1 MRDCKEHEFITYVE
15 RDNDFYAY
23 PINMNDV
30 KRMPD
35 SKKILGE
42 MEFSKD
48 KKERIE
54 NAQNLEDYWIS
65 SVGKTLFDKFIKII
79 IKKCGK

>member
-42 MEFSKD
+42 MEEFSK
-48 KKERIE
+48 R
-54 NAQNLEDYWIS
+54 
-65 SVGKTLFDKFIKII
+65 
-79 IKKCGK
+79 